1 MIAIKNVLV
10 ATDFGE
16 AAEAALQ
23 YGRNIA
29 RTFGA
34 TLHVVHVVDNLS
46 ARVSLD
52 FPHPPHLERMQTD
65 MEMAALTRLETL
77 VTDDDRRALRAK
89 CVQVT
94 ALSPA
99 SAIMDYAIEAAIDI
113 IVMGTYGRGRVARLL
128 MGSVAERVVR
138 SAPCPVLVVRHPE
151 REFIV
156 PDALQRTVVPA

>member
-16 AAEAALQ
+16 AAAAALE

-46 ARVSLD
+46 AHVAADYPYPQNMVRMQAD
-52 FPHPPHLERMQTD
+52 MEAAATARLER
-65 MEMAALTRLETL
+65 E
-77 VTDDDRRALRAK
+77 VTDDDRRTLRAK
-89 CVQVT
+89 AVRLT
-94 ALSPA
+94 GSSPA
-99 SAIMDYAIEAAIDI
+99 TAIMDYAAEASIDL
-113 IVMGTYGRGRVARLL
+113 IVMGTYGRGPVARWFV
-128 MGSVAERVVR
+128 GSVADRVVR

-151 REFIV
+151 REFIA
-156 PDALQRTVVPA
+156 PDALQTVAHA

>member
-16 AAEAALQ
+16 AAAAALQ

-34 TLHVVHVVDNLS
+34 TLHVVHVADNLS

-52 FPHPPHLERMQTD
+52 FPHPPHLERMQAD
-65 MEMAALTRLETL
+65 MEEAALTRLEAL
-77 VTDDDRRALRAK
+77 VTDDDRRTLHAK

-99 SAIMDYAIEAAIDI
+99 SAIMDYAIEASIDL

-138 SAPCPVLVVRHPE
+138 AAPCPVLVVRQPE
-151 REFIV
+151 REFIA
-156 PDALQRTVVPA
+156 PDALQIVQHA